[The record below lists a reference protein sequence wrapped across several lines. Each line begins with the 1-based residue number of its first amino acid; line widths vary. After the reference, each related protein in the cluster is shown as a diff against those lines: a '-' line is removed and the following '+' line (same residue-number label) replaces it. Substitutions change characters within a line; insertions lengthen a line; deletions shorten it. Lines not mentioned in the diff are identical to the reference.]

1 MTSESK
7 ASLEIEFDK
16 LLFDPFCKFNK
27 KDAAI
32 GATIENANK
41 FVKNTK
47 CFFLFFIIF
56 FLYESIKQSNISLS
70 QCFVVLL

>member
-7 ASLEIEFDK
+7 ISLEIEFDK

-70 QCFVVLL
+70 QCFVELL